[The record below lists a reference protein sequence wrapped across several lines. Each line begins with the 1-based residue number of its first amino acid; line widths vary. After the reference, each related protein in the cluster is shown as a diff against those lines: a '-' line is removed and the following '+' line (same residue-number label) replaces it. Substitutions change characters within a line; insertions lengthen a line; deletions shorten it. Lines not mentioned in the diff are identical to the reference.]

1 MKSALLQSLVFHCS
15 GPFQTKEFALPLL
28 FAFHY
33 HDTVRGGVVVQ
44 QGWKQGLAFWSR
56 HGSSKSLI
64 LEQLWSSKN
73 PILEQVW
80 SSLGAISEHFWS
92 TLTALNNAAERT
104 FKSN

>member
-1 MKSALLQSLVFHCS
+1 MPMLCTPPPLSL
-15 GPFQTKEFALPLL
+15 
-28 FAFHY
+28 Y
-33 HDTVRGGVVVQ
+33 HLHSIQV

-80 SSLGAISEHFWS
+80 SNLGAISEHFWS